1 MKRYLACALFLLL
14 LFPSCTPLQK
24 KEVKK
29 EEKIKVIRVSGS
41 KTCLPLMRI
50 LAHEFEKRNPDYKI
64 QFLPGAHSKAGIKG
78 VAQGILDVGAVS
90 RQLKPEE
97 EALGVRYYCLSL
109 DGLAVGVS
117 KNIKI
122 KNITSEEIRKIYQG
136 EITNWKEIGGP
147 DAPIVVLDRNE
158 DESAKIILRQYVLG
172 EALRI
177 TPKAVKLYFESDM
190 INALVE
196 TPNAI
201 GYFSLGY
208 ALSEKIPV
216 NILNLDGVEPNVKN
230 IKEKKYKMV
239 RPLGVVVKNNDPEVQ
254 KFLDFILS
262 KEAKKIMEKA
272 GFAPCLER

>member
-1 MKRYLACALFLLL
+1 MLF
-14 LFPSCTPLQK
+14 LFPSCTPLPK

-41 KTCLPLMRI
+41 KTCLPLMKI
-50 LAHEFEKRNPDYKI
+50 LAREFEKRNPDYKI

-90 RQLKPEE
+90 RRLKPEE
-97 EALGVRYYCLSL
+97 NALGVRYYCLSS

-122 KNITSEEIRKIYQG
+122 KNITSEEIRKIYRG
-136 EITNWKEIGGP
+136 EITNWKELGGP
-147 DAPIVVLDRNE
+147 DTPIVVLDRNE

-172 EALRI
+172 DELQI

-216 NILNLDGVEPNVKN
+216 NILSFNGVEPNVKN
-230 IKEKKYKMV
+230 IKKKKYKMV
-239 RPLGVVVKNNDPEVQ
+239 RPLGVVVKNNKPEVQ

-262 KEAKKIMEKA
+262 EEAGKIMEKS
-272 GFAPCLER
+272 GFAPCSER

>member
-1 MKRYLACALFLLL
+1 MKRYLAFALFLLL
-14 LFPSCTPLQK
+14 FFPSCTPLQK

-41 KTCLPLMRI
+41 KTCLPLMKI
-50 LAHEFEKRNPDYKI
+50 LAREFEKKNPDYKV
-64 QFLPGAHSKAGIKG
+64 QFLPGAHSNAGIKG
-78 VAQGILDVGAVS
+78 VAQGVLDVGAVS
-90 RQLKPEE
+90 RRLKPEE
-97 EALGVRYYCLSL
+97 EALGVKYYSLSS
-109 DGLAVGVS
+109 DGLAIGVS

-122 KNITSEEIRKIYQG
+122 KNIASKEKRKIYRR
-136 EITNWKEIGGP
+136 EITNWKETGGL

-172 EALRI
+172 DELRI

-190 INALVE
+190 INALLE

-216 NILNLDGVEPNVKN
+216 NILNLDGVEPN
-230 IKEKKYKMV
+230 I
-239 RPLGVVVKNNDPEVQ
+239 
-254 KFLDFILS
+254 
-262 KEAKKIMEKA
+262 
-272 GFAPCLER
+272 